1 MNIMKDMEEK
11 EAKEYEK
18 SINKLYKSTG
28 INIYDLTKDNI
39 MSYNEIH
46 DIFLLSSKNNSITLE
61 ELKRGFECFKKDKNE
76 LSINKIYA
84 TLLNPDKKWTSYL
97 DSCLKLINEKET
109 YNKTFN
115 KYYKDRTDLINFTDE
130 QKKIYVLENFYKEY
144 TEESIF
150 FPKDITKEYVE
161 HNYIYYIDINTSN
174 DLPDEEKD
182 YLYYLVI
189 GAFCKDNVIINNV
202 SYYD

>member
-97 DSCLKLINEKET
+97 DSCLKLINVIM
-109 YNKTFN
+109 F
-115 KYYKDRTDLINFTDE
+115 
-130 QKKIYVLENFYKEY
+130 YVFFCYILRKEY
-144 TEESIF
+144 TLFSIF
-150 FPKDITKEYVE
+150 FIKI
-161 HNYIYYIDINTSN
+161 
-174 DLPDEEKD
+174 
-182 YLYYLVI
+182 
-189 GAFCKDNVIINNV
+189 F
-202 SYYD
+202 